1 MSHHCTNNTRTSYSM
16 SLSSGCSSTRTH
28 ALYFMLTNYYSMTVL
43 PMLGKFTPRIH
54 VLTLLR
60 NRRSFPSVTPL
71 QLPTFPR
78 PPLFCACL
86 HQVNHC
92 TPHCMHR
99 YKRRTCSSIVIAHYV
114 IVVVYGILLF
124 RPELDVL
131 TLVSRFRVFSGLR
144 ILSGIKA

>member
-1 MSHHCTNNTRTSYSM
+1 MIKFNCKSIVFDSHYFTNNTRTSYSM
-16 SLSSGCSSTRTH
+16 CLSSGCSSTRTH

-92 TPHCMHR
+92 TPHCIHR
-99 YKRRTCSSIVIAHYV
+99 YKRRTCSSSKFYHYRALRNCSS
-114 IVVVYGILLF
+114 IQN
-124 RPELDVL
+124 P
-131 TLVSRFRVFSGLR
+131 TLSTGS
-144 ILSGIKA
+144 